1 MPVSEGRARLAA
13 GCALP
18 LPRSADHARVTV
30 GIRAEGFE
38 VVGAAADGDD
48 VLEVT
53 VARVER
59 MGSEILAFCD
69 PVAPSESITIDAP
82 HLVVRLDKRQ
92 QLAVGDAL
100 RLRLHLPEV
109 LVFDPDGVTIG

>member
-1 MPVSEGRARLAA
+1 M
-13 GCALP
+13 
-18 LPRSADHARVTV
+18 TV